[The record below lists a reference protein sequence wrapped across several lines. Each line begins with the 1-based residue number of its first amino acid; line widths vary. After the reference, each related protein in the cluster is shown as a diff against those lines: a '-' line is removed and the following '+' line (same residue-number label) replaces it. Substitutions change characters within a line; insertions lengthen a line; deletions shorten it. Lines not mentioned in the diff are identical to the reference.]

1 MLDQVIARSTFPDF
15 LVISPPKT
23 GSTWLADNL
32 RCHPQIFIPAIKELK
47 YFSALHWWAD
57 LDWYLEHFT
66 SAGTRLKGEA
76 SPSYALLPVGQIR
89 RIKSLMPRLKLVFMM
104 REPIARAWSH
114 ARHHYRYRET
124 NFGDRAGTIDD
135 VTPEDWLDDFQHD
148 CSVASG
154 DYLGQLRR
162 WLTVFPRE
170 QLFIA
175 FFEDIQH
182 GPEQLLRDLFA
193 FLGVET
199 ALDLASFPI
208 TERILPGI
216 DRDLSPELRAR
227 VHQLWH
233 RRSVQLVD
241 ELQRRG
247 VSVPPEWDRVLQPR
261 GAEPSRP
268 HPAFSRD
275 LDDTFLTDI
284 LWREIESLSTWRL
297 LVEGYNGY
305 NILLDRGRLYALE
318 QSLGERRLEGMS
330 EEEFAVLQREGRCI
344 LGVNLADLKE
354 QINVHLGR
362 RCCLLA

>member
-1 MLDQVIARSTFPDF
+1 MLDQVIATSKVPDF

-23 GSTWLADNL
+23 GSTWLANNL

-76 SPSYALLPVGQIR
+76 SPSYALLPVEQIR
-89 RIKSLMPRLKLVFMM
+89 RIKSLVPRLKLVFLM

-124 NFGDRAGTIDD
+124 NFANRTGTIDD

-148 CSVASG
+148 CNVASG

-170 QLFIA
+170 QLFVT

-182 GPEQLLRDLFA
+182 RPEQLLRDLFA
-193 FLGVET
+193 FLGVE
-199 ALDLASFPI
+199 ARLDLAAFPI

-216 DRDLSPELRAR
+216 DKQLSPQLEERLQR
-227 VHQLWH
+227 LWH
-233 RRSVQLVD
+233 QRTTQLVD
-241 ELQRRG
+241 EMQRWG
-247 VSVPPEWDRVLQPR
+247 MSVPSEWDRVLQPCE
-261 GAEPSRP
+261 AEPSRP
-268 HPAFSRD
+268 HPVFSRD
-275 LDDTFLTDI
+275 LDDAFLADI
-284 LWREIESLSTWRL
+284 LWREIEFLSTWRL
-297 LVEGYNGY
+297 LVESYNSY
-305 NILLDRGRLYALE
+305 SIFLDRGRLYALE
-318 QSLGERRLEGMS
+318 QTLGERRLEGMS
-330 EEEFAVLQREGRCI
+330 AEEFVGLQSEDRCL

-354 QINVHLGR
+354 RIDVHLGR